1 MKPRFAAPTERD
13 LRFVRNSGAKPEE
26 FAEEILITSSL
37 IDGGIIIVLL
47 ITALAIY
54 GVVTL

>member
-1 MKPRFAAPTERD
+1 MKTRFATPTERD

>member
-1 MKPRFAAPTERD
+1 MKTRFATPTDRD

-26 FAEEILITSSL
+26 FAEEILITSSM

>member
-1 MKPRFAAPTERD
+1 MKTRFATPTERD

-26 FAEEILITSSL
+26 FAEEIRITSSL
-37 IDGGIIIVLL
+37 IDGGITIVLL